1 MEYRGL
7 SHITIYA
14 LLTTILLHFRSDAD
28 EQLLL
33 HLAFMQTV
41 KVSSLQIGIPNDGS
55 CPQTIKLFCNK
66 NNLGFSEA
74 SGLKIEVK
82 IKAVSFSP
90 FNLLS
95 DSVPTQV
102 ITVSPGTKVIKI
114 DLNAVKWQRVESS
127 KLLLS

>member
-41 KVSSLQIGIPNDGS
+41 KVSSLQIGVPNDCS
-55 CPQTIKLFCNK
+55 CPQTIKLFCNR

-74 SGLKIEVK
+74 SGSKFEVTNTC
-82 IKAVSFSP
+82 IFSP
-90 FNLLS
+90 FYFRS
-95 DSVPTQV
+95 DSAPTQV
-102 ITVSPGTKVIKI
+102 INISPGTKVIKI

-127 KLLLS
+127 KLSL